1 MVRISYLAVQ
11 LNKYK
16 NQNVAVFGLGK
27 TGLSAINALI
37 KSGARIYAWDD
48 HEEQIANTKMMYKKC
63 NFIHPKEYNWH
74 EISALVLSPGVPTE
88 PHWIVKLA
96 RRFDCKIKSDIE
108 LFLEAKTT
116 NQKVIGV
123 TGTNGKSTTT
133 SLIGHILKSAGK
145 KVAIG
150 GNLGVPVLD
159 LERDAEIYV
168 IEFSSFQLE
177 LMNEINVDISAL
189 LNITPDHIDR
199 HGSMENYIA
208 TKLKLINGS
217 EVAVIGCDNEITA
230 DIFNKFTGN
239 KIPISVTYSPM
250 SFQRNHSLSVSDVK
264 INLIS
269 NAENIAATY
278 AVCKVL
284 GVDSNTIINGIKSFS
299 GLRHRNE
306 LLGKIRNVFFV
317 NDSKATNAKSSE
329 KAILSYENI
338 NWIVGGRSKKGGI
351 ESLSKHFTRVR
362 KAFLIGESTEA
373 FANVMENKVDYVKCC
388 NLEDAFRLAFEE
400 ALNST
405 EEVTI
410 LLSPA
415 CASFDQWKN
424 FEERGEAFC
433 RMFENLRY
441 NHTCCLN
448 GIYGALEHIAEDLN
462 SSMEAELRNSNL
474 EDMKVRERVNALGK
488 GAPNGQESKLVK
500 HYFDYPYFSRIVN
513 PEFFQKEL
521 NAEGKKFNRRIVSLW
536 LCFAILSTAS
546 IVSLYL
552 AYQNQKS
559 KKKRFVVHRI
569 KSFLENEVSPEWI
582 KRYKKELVGD
592 DKEMDAEAHDQELGE
607 NKDIEDI
614 VEFLLERKKIVA
626 LYEFLTNGEKLVQA
640 GMAMVNMLLVKGV
653 HPNDII
659 LDTNSLGGGIAA
671 EVLRR
676 FEKQG
681 IYLTLIHSNSY
692 SSLKD
697 ATNNFPHGIGNS
709 FMRWL
714 PAKFLNFWF
723 SRCGLEFNSR
733 EIIENTKCPVLIV
746 GRKGDTVIPQE
757 AQLVGKLPDSSTSER
772 FRWNIVLE
780 HDPRNTECKNKN
792 IHADHKEHLVYHEDN
807 EKYRK
812 SGFFGKLTEIE
823 LKPINERYMQ
833 V

>member
-27 TGLSAINALI
+27 TGLSVINALI

-48 HEEQIANTKMMYKKC
+48 HEEQIANAKMMNKKC

-145 KVAIG
+145 KEAIG

-168 IEFSSFQLE
+168 IELSSFQLE
-177 LMNEINVDISAL
+177 LMNKINVDISAL

-208 TKLKLINGS
+208 AKLKLINGS
-217 EVAVIGCDNEITA
+217 KIAVIGCDNEITA

-239 KIPISVTYSPM
+239 KIPISASMSPSL
-250 SFQRNHSLSVSDVK
+250 SFQCPGTVISLKLENHSLSVSDVK
-264 INLIS
+264 INLMS
-269 NAENIAATY
+269 NAENIAAAY
-278 AVCKVL
+278 AVCKIL

-338 NWIVGGRSKKGGI
+338 YWIVGGKSKEGGI
-351 ESLSKHFTRVR
+351 ESLSKHFTRIR
-362 KAFLIGESTEA
+362 KAFLVGESTEA
-373 FANVMENKVDYVKCC
+373 FANTMEDKVDFVKCC
-388 NLEDAFRLAFEE
+388 NLKNALKLAFEE
-400 ALNST
+400 ALNSK

-441 NHTCCLN
+441 NHTCCL
-448 GIYGALEHIAEDLN
+448 
-462 SSMEAELRNSNL
+462 
-474 EDMKVRERVNALGK
+474 V
-488 GAPNGQESKLVK
+488 
-500 HYFDYPYFSRIVN
+500 
-513 PEFFQKEL
+513 
-521 NAEGKKFNRRIVSLW
+521 
-536 LCFAILSTAS
+536 
-546 IVSLYL
+546 
-552 AYQNQKS
+552 
-559 KKKRFVVHRI
+559 
-569 KSFLENEVSPEWI
+569 
-582 KRYKKELVGD
+582 
-592 DKEMDAEAHDQELGE
+592 
-607 NKDIEDI
+607 
-614 VEFLLERKKIVA
+614 
-626 LYEFLTNGEKLVQA
+626 
-640 GMAMVNMLLVKGV
+640 
-653 HPNDII
+653 
-659 LDTNSLGGGIAA
+659 
-671 EVLRR
+671 
-676 FEKQG
+676 
-681 IYLTLIHSNSY
+681 
-692 SSLKD
+692 
-697 ATNNFPHGIGNS
+697 
-709 FMRWL
+709 
-714 PAKFLNFWF
+714 
-723 SRCGLEFNSR
+723 
-733 EIIENTKCPVLIV
+733 
-746 GRKGDTVIPQE
+746 
-757 AQLVGKLPDSSTSER
+757 
-772 FRWNIVLE
+772 
-780 HDPRNTECKNKN
+780 
-792 IHADHKEHLVYHEDN
+792 
-807 EKYRK
+807 
-812 SGFFGKLTEIE
+812 
-823 LKPINERYMQ
+823 
-833 V
+833 